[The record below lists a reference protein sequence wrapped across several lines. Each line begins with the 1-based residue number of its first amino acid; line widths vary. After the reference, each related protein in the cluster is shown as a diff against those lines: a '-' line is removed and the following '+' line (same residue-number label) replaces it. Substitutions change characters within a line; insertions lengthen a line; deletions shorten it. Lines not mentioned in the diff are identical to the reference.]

1 MPVTWSFPHL
11 AWILLAGGISIV
23 AGLSRKRPMH
33 EAFVLIHSAVYLVLN
48 GILWIYFL
56 VTSTWDFGIK
66 MFRFDFDPLLPAV
79 SFWLGVFV
87 QVAIIASWISVWS
100 KRDHYSRR
108 QVCAHTVSTLIFWM
122 ATLVSTLTPVRVQQ
136 VIDALPSPP

>member
-1 MPVTWSFPHL
+1 MPVTWSFPNL

-33 EAFVLIHSAVYLVLN
+33 EAFVLIHSALYFVLN
-48 GILWIYFL
+48 SILWIYHL
-56 VTSTWDFGIK
+56 VITWWDSPVKI
-66 MFRFDFDPLLPAV
+66 FRFDFDPLLPAV
-79 SFWLGVFV
+79 SFRLGVFV

-108 QVCAHTVSTLIFWM
+108 QVCAHTLSTLIFWM

-136 VIDALPSPP
+136 VIDCLPSPP